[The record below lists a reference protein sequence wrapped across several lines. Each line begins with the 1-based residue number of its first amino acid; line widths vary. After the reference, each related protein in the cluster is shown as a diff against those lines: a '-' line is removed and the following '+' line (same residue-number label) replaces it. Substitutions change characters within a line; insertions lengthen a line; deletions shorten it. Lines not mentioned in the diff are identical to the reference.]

1 MRLAKISRQT
11 GEIEVITDPKQGLE
25 ELFFLSRVFGR
36 PIEAIDQELRQG
48 EEFTTTEFIY
58 KVIQ

>member
-25 ELFFLSRVFGR
+25 ELFFLSRFLGR
-36 PIEAIDQELRQG
+36 PIEDIDRKLRQG

-58 KVIQ
+58 KVVQ